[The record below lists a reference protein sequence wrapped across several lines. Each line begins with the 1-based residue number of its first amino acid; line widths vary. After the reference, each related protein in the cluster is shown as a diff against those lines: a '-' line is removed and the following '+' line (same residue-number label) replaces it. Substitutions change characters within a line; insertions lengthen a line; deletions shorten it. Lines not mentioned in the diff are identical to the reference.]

1 LEPTTDARGRAPRT
15 GSSLGIVKFVV
26 RRLLFGVL
34 TLFIVSVVVF
44 GLTQALEDP
53 ARAILGREATPDSV
67 AAMQQQLGLDEPLL
81 AQYWNWLSGLLTGDP
96 GVSFTNGLPVMDVIG
111 ERIWNSLFL
120 MAVAAVAAIPISLA
134 IGAYAAARRDRAFD
148 SASSGTTLVLA
159 SLPDFV
165 IGLVLVVLFATNV
178 WHLLPATT
186 RIRPGE
192 PPWSDPKGLV
202 LPVLALVLV
211 VVPYVSRVMRA
222 STIEVLESDYVE
234 MARLKGMPE
243 RTVLWRHAVPNA
255 IGPTLQVI
263 GFNIAYLAAGV
274 ILIENIFNYPGMG
287 VALRDAVRDSN
298 VPVVQL
304 LAMLLAGIWV
314 VVNLLADI
322 GTILVTPRLRT
333 SLR

>member
-1 LEPTTDARGRAPRT
+1 LEPTPDVRGPAPQS

-34 TLFIVSVVVF
+34 TLFIVSVVIFV
-44 GLTQALEDP
+44 LSQALEDP
-53 ARAILGREATPDSV
+53 ARAILGREAQPESV
-67 AAMQQQLGLDEPLL
+67 LAKQQELGLDQPLWE
-81 AQYWNWLSGLLTGDP
+81 QYWEWLSGLLTGDP

-120 MAVAAVAAIPISLA
+120 MAVAAALSIPISIA

-148 SASSGTTLVLA
+148 SVSSASSLVLA
-159 SLPDFV
+159 SIPEFV
-165 IGLVLVVLFATNV
+165 VGLVLVVLFATNV

-202 LPVLALVLV
+202 LPVVTLVLV

-222 STIEVLESDYVE
+222 SMIEVLESDYVE

-255 IGPTLQVI
+255 IGPTLQVAA
-263 GFNIAYLAAGV
+263 FNVFYLAGGV
-274 ILIENIFNYPGMG
+274 IIIEYLFNYPGLG
-287 VALRDAVRDSN
+287 GALFDAVRDVN
-298 VPVVQL
+298 VPVVQFV
-304 LAMLLAGIWV
+304 AMLLTSLWV
-314 VVNLLADI
+314 VVNLLADL

-333 SLR
+333 TLR